1 MRPTIRDVALYAGVS
16 IKTVSRVLNDE
27 PYVREDTRAKVLAA
41 INELGFVANL
51 SAKRLAKGQ
60 AFTIG
65 LLFHNASW
73 HYIMDAQRG
82 VLDTARV
89 FGYSTLMHPCDME
102 RPLDASEILAQAT
115 QRQVDGFIFTPPADN
130 AIGLLESLDAM
141 GVPFVRLTPWDR
153 TRDWPYVA
161 ATDRAG
167 AREMTEYLL
176 GLGHRR
182 IGYVRGPQDQKAG
195 VDRHEGYRDALAAAG
210 LDYDPDL
217 VRQGDDQFETGRVA
231 ARSLLEMASR
241 PTAIFCNNDE
251 MAAGTCVGAREAGL
265 RVPDDV
271 SVAGFDDIP
280 LAQQVWPPL
289 TTVCQPIYDLAAA
302 ATRML
307 IGLLNLESPPRLV
320 EIPTRLLARA
330 STAPLLRQPRHIKD
344 SLP

>member
-1 MRPTIRDVALYAGVS
+1 MRPTIRDVAQHAGVS

-27 PYVREDTRAKVLAA
+27 PYVREDTRARVLDA
-41 INELGFVANL
+41 ISQLGFVANL

-60 AFTIG
+60 AFAIG

-73 HYIMDAQRG
+73 HYILDVQRG
-82 VLDTARV
+82 VLDAARPY
-89 FGYSTLMHPCDME
+89 GYSTLMLPCDME
-102 RPLDASEILAQAT
+102 RSLDTSEILALVT

-130 AIGLLESLDAM
+130 ATALLERLDEM

-153 TRDWPYVA
+153 ERDWPYVA

-167 AREMTEYLL
+167 ARQMTEYLL
-176 GLGHRR
+176 RLGHTR

-195 VDRHEGYRDALAAAG
+195 VDRHEGYREALVAAG
-210 LDYDPDL
+210 LPYDADL
-217 VRQGDDQFETGRVA
+217 VRQGDDHFEAGCA
-231 ARSLLEMASR
+231 SARSLLSMPDR

-251 MAAGTCVGAREAGL
+251 MAAGACVAAREAGL
-265 RVPDDV
+265 RLPQDV

-280 LAQQVWPPL
+280 LSHQVWPPL

-307 IGLLNLESPPRLV
+307 IGLLNLEAPPRQV
-320 EIPTRLLARA
+320 ELPTHLIPRA
-330 STAPLLRQPRHIKD
+330 STAPAPAAVLVPPH
-344 SLP
+344 SG